1 MSDINKKSKEVTFYS
16 KMEEDINVF
25 SHAMGAVFGVVALIF
40 LVIKAVKYGTV
51 WHIVSFSIFGA
62 SLVILYSASALYHSA
77 KNPIIRKRLKV
88 FDHAAI
94 YVLIAG
100 TYTPF
105 CLVTLNGFVGW
116 VLFGVAWGIA
126 LVGIIL
132 KLFFTGRF
140 NIISTLAYVV
150 MGWLIVFAIN
160 PLTENLAAGGV
171 KWLIIGGISY
181 TVGAIL
187 YAIHQIK
194 FNHAIFHIFVLMG
207 SISHFISVYYYVL
220 QVS

>member
-1 MSDINKKSKEVTFYS
+1 MSDTNAKSHGVTFYS
-16 KMEEDINVF
+16 KLEEDINVF
-25 SHAMGAVFGVVALIF
+25 SHAMGAIFGIVALVL
-40 LVIKAVKYGTV
+40 LVIKAAQFGSV
-51 WHIVSFSIFGA
+51 WHVVSFSIFGA
-62 SLVILYSASALYHSA
+62 SLVILYSASAFYHSA
-77 KNPIIRKRLKV
+77 KNPIVRKRLKV

-105 CLVTLNGFVGW
+105 CLVTLNGVIGW
-116 VLFGVAWGIA
+116 VLFGVAWGVA

-160 PLTENLAAGGV
+160 PLNENLAAGGV
-171 KWLIIGGISY
+171 KWLVIGGISY
-181 TVGAIL
+181 TLGAIL

-194 FNHAIFHIFVLMG
+194 YNHAIFHIFVLMG